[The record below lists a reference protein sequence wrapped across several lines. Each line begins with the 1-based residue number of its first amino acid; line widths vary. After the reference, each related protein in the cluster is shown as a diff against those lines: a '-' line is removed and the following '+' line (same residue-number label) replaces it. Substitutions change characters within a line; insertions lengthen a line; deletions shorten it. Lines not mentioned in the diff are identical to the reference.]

1 MAAKLQPVRGTQ
13 DIWGEDARRFSWVV
27 DVFRSISSRYGFKE
41 IHTPIFEFTD
51 VFARTLGE
59 TSDVVSKEMYSFEDR
74 GGESIT
80 LRPENTAGVARA
92 YISEG
97 MQQFGVSKLASWG
110 PMFRYER
117 PQKGRFR
124 QFHQLDAEI
133 IGAPEPEADI
143 EIIAM
148 ANQVLLELGISAKTT
163 LHLNSLGDAESRNN
177 YREALVEYFSKHKD
191 KLSDDSLARLEKNPL
206 RILDS
211 KDKGD
216 QALLGNAPS
225 YDKYLNEAS
234 VKFYTRVQLGLTA
247 LGIPFVL
254 DPTLVRGLDYY
265 CHTSFEFKTT
275 DLGAQGT
282 VIGGGRYDGLIEQM
296 GGAPTAGIGFA
307 AGIERLSML
316 LADLPQKERPIS
328 VIALGEDATILGSVA
343 AYYLRLTGRTVDMA
357 YKGNLKK
364 RMQRANKLNASHVII
379 IGDEEIDKGIAL
391 IKDLDSG
398 EQQEVAIEEIVEKIV
413 PEP

>member
-27 DVFRSISSRYGFKE
+27 DIFRNISGRYGFKE
-41 IHTPIFEFTD
+41 IHTPIFEFTE

-80 LRPENTAGVARA
+80 LRPEYTAGIARA

-97 MQQFGVSKLASWG
+97 MQQHGVSKLASWG
-110 PMFRYER
+110 AMFRYER

-148 ANQVLLELGISAKTT
+148 ANQLLIELGLGDKVE
-163 LHLNSLGDAESRNN
+163 LHLNSLGDKESRDN
-177 YREALVEYFSKHKD
+177 YRVALVEYFSKFKD
-191 KLSDDSLARLEKNPL
+191 KLSEDSLKRLGKNPL

-216 QALLGNAPS
+216 RALVENAPRF
-225 YDKYLNEAS
+225 DQFLNEES
-234 VKFYTRVQLGLTA
+234 VKFFTRVQLGLTA
-247 LGIPFVL
+247 LGIPYTL
-254 DPTLVRGLDYY
+254 DHKLVRGLDYY
-265 CHTSFEFKTT
+265 CHTSFEFVTT
-275 DLGAQGT
+275 ELGTQGT

-296 GGAPTAGIGFA
+296 GGQPTAGIGWA

-316 LADLPQKERPIS
+316 LDELPQVERPIA
-328 VIALGEDATILGSVA
+328 VIPLGEDAAILGSVV
-343 AYYLRLTGRTVDMA
+343 AYYLRMTGRVVDMA
-357 YKGNLKK
+357 FKGNLKK
-364 RMQRANKLNASHVII
+364 RMQRANKLNATHAVII
-379 IGDEEIDKGIAL
+379 GEDEIAKGVAL

-398 EQQEVAIEEIVEKIV
+398 EQNEVAIEDIVEKIV
-413 PEP
+413 PET